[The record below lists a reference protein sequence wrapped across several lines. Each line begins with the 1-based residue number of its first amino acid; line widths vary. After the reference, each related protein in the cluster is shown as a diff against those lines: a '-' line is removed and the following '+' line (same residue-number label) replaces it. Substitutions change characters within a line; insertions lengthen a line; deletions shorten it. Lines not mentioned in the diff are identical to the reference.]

1 MAKMVKF
8 VCMTL
13 KPGTEQKKWKQKAS
27 STKRVRKTV
36 EVSEMPKLTDKSDR
50 TPEDL
55 FPDWKKIGATL
66 REVHFAAEYLTN
78 GFNATKAWIVCT
90 GDVFRKIHTQ
100 VANNRGS
107 DMLRNVH
114 VQQLISDYTT
124 AWLRGKAYELEHN
137 VLETLEA
144 MAFSDIS
151 MFLNPDGSP
160 KFKSWDEIPPTLR
173 RCIDGMERK
182 FYGRDANRSVL
193 NITLAKRSDALK
205 AIANYVAL
213 MRNGPLAQNSNAT
226 QMSPDTEL
234 LLASVLNGGRKVD
247 RRTPA
252 QMRSD
257 KQKELDQV
265 KDQDNGETVAFSGLG

>member
-1 MAKMVKF
+1 MVKF

-13 KPGTEQKKWKQKAS
+13 KPGTEQKKWKQKAP
-27 STKRVRKTV
+27 STKRVKKSPPD
-36 EVSEMPKLTDKSDR
+36 ELPKLTDQSDR

-78 GFNATKAWIVCT
+78 GFNAGKAWTVAT
-90 GDVFRKIHTQ
+90 GDVFKKIHYQ
-100 VANNRGS
+100 VAANRGS

-182 FYGRDANRSVL
+182 FYGRDANRSTL

-205 AIANYVAL
+205 AIANYVAI

-226 QMSPDTEL
+226 QMSADTEL
-234 LLASVLNGGRKVD
+234 LLSSVLNSGRKVD

>member
-1 MAKMVKF
+1 MVKF

-13 KPGTEQKKWKQKAS
+13 KPGKEQKRWKQKAPA
-27 STKRVRKTV
+27 TKRVKKPLPD
-36 EVSEMPKLTDKSDR
+36 ELPKLTDESGR

-55 FPDWKKIGATL
+55 FPDWKKMGATL

-78 GFNATKAWIVCT
+78 GFNAVKAWTVAT
-90 GDVFRKIHTQ
+90 GDVFKKIHYQ
-100 VANNRGS
+100 VAANRGS
-107 DMLRNVH
+107 DMLRNPR
-114 VQQLISDYTT
+114 VQQLIGDYTT

-151 MFLNPDGSP
+151 MFLNPDGTP
-160 KFKSWDEIPPTLR
+160 KFKNWDEIPPTLR

-213 MRNGPLAQNSNAT
+213 MRNGPLAENSNAMK
-226 QMSPDTEL
+226 MSADTEL
-234 LLASVLNGGRKVD
+234 LLNSVLSSGRKVD

-252 QMRSD
+252 QRRAD
-257 KQKELDQV
+257 DQSNLEKA